1 MLYTY
6 FYLHKKPLY
15 TSIKGMPKHLGKKP
29 TTTNEKNN
37 VQIYDKTIKKKYTTS
52 FDYYVFPRY
61 HNRSA

>member
-37 VQIYDKTIKKKYTTS
+37 VQIYDKTIKKKIIY
-52 FDYYVFPRY
+52 
-61 HNRSA
+61 N